1 MVKMA
6 TRGEP
11 KRASA
16 RPPVAPALMRQSRD
30 RVAQREGAMKKETT
44 IAEQIKNLKKMKSA
58 ALREQFHKVTGKDAP
73 SNDRAVLIKAIASA
87 LHKSATA
94 KDEAEIAEL
103 GARAEAKSAA
113 AKTKGEAKKARA
125 AKKNEP
131 KAAKSATKPAAPR
144 AIDPRLPPVGTV
156 LKKVDR
162 HGAPRC
168 EAIVEDGGRIR
179 YNGTVYGSLSAA
191 AMAAAKDL
199 GGGGGSVN
207 GWAFWGIVKPARA
220 QRDPLVVLD
229 RAWERYRG
237 NVESLVK
244 TGITDD
250 NRSKVASAIKKHA
263 AAIEALRDKVA

>member
-1 MVKMA
+1 
-6 TRGEP
+6 
-11 KRASA
+11 
-16 RPPVAPALMRQSRD
+16 
-30 RVAQREGAMKKETT
+30 MKKESTV
-44 IAEQIKNLKKMKSA
+44 AQQISNLKKMKSA
-58 ALREQFHKVTGKDAP
+58 ALREYFHNVTGKDAP
-73 SNDRAVLIKAIASA
+73 NNDRAFLIKTITSA
-87 LHKSATA
+87 LQKGAIA
-94 KDEAEIAEL
+94 KDEAAIAKLE
-103 GARAEAKSAA
+103 GVAKVAPA
-113 AKTKGEAKKARA
+113 LAPDQPKPGTKKAA
-125 AKKNEP
+125 PKKTETKAP
-131 KAAKSATKPAAPR
+131 KAAKPSAPR

-179 YNGTVYGSLSAA
+179 YNGTVYSSLSAA

-207 GWAFWGIVKPARA
+207 GWAFWGIVKVARP
-220 QRDPLVVLD
+220 QRDPLLALD

-263 AAIEALRDKVA
+263 TAIEALRDKVA